1 MKKMKSTI
9 AVVLA
14 LVMVFGTVTCAF
26 AAPQSGETEQT
37 MSVAQAVDTLTRS
50 AKEKGDCSDGDC
62 DYSPVIA
69 VPGINHSPT
78 YLYDENDNPVLNK
91 DGKQIGGSLLII
103 DTDPLV
109 EIILKKLALPLIK
122 MLVTQTDSGFPDAV
136 YDVVS
141 ELFSIQSCDKQGNM
155 INNLKTERYGS
166 LADMDEDTR
175 AWAYRMIPMQKLT
188 NVIGEDH
195 TYFFTFNLVG
205 NPIDS
210 ATALHEYIQWV
221 KKETG
226 HDKVSLL
233 NVSLGG
239 TIFTAYIDMYGWDDI
254 DEVVNAVAA
263 TDGSDIIADFF
274 TRGAEGFR
282 IEDEFLYH
290 EYIPKIIEESM
301 DSPALGYLINI
312 LIRII
317 PHQVLCDTLTRAMD
331 GIMDTLLVNCP
342 QFWALVPGDK
352 YDELSEKY
360 LSSPE
365 YAELKAKT
373 DRYHEAQ
380 LNLRENILEGHAKGV
395 EINSIAG
402 AGLAFGDVEYSYFS
416 IIRSAETVNSDGIIQ
431 LSSTTMGAT
440 AAAPGEKLPED
451 YKPAKRGYMS
461 VDGSIDAST
470 AVLPDNTWIF
480 VGQHHEAGNNDVV
493 LTLAC
498 AFITDPKLKDIHSKP
513 DVWPQ
518 YNGTCRTKELRRWL
532 LPDAYAVKEEW
543 AQLSPEDEQ
552 PDPADVAELDAA
564 IAQGEEA
571 LNMTIADAEKAD
583 AATERL
589 TNILVKLGKRSP
601 KEEQSPIIAVLEPV
615 LCALSLVA
623 LRTIGGSG
631 YSDVV
636 RAVIKG
642 VISRI

>member
-1 MKKMKSTI
+1 
-9 AVVLA
+9 
-14 LVMVFGTVTCAF
+14 
-26 AAPQSGETEQT
+26 
-37 MSVAQAVDTLTRS
+37 
-50 AKEKGDCSDGDC
+50 
-62 DYSPVIA
+62 
-69 VPGINHSPT
+69 
-78 YLYDENDNPVLNK
+78 
-91 DGKQIGGSLLII
+91 
-103 DTDPLV
+103 
-109 EIILKKLALPLIK
+109 
-122 MLVTQTDSGFPDAV
+122 
-136 YDVVS
+136 
-141 ELFSIQSCDKQGNM
+141 
-155 INNLKTERYGS
+155 
-166 LADMDEDTR
+166 
-175 AWAYRMIPMQKLT
+175 
-188 NVIGEDH
+188 
-195 TYFFTFNLVG
+195 
-205 NPIDS
+205 
-210 ATALHEYIQWV
+210 
-221 KKETG
+221 
-226 HDKVSLL
+226 
-233 NVSLGG
+233 
-239 TIFTAYIDMYGWDDI
+239 
-254 DEVVNAVAA
+254 
-263 TDGSDIIADFF
+263 
-274 TRGAEGFR
+274 
-282 IEDEFLYH
+282 
-290 EYIPKIIEESM
+290 SM

-342 QFWALVPGDK
+342 QFWALVPSDK
-352 YDELSEKY
+352 YDGLSKKY

-451 YKPAKRGYMS
+451 YEPVKRGYMS

-498 AFITDPKLKDIHSKP
+498 AFITDPELKDVHSKP

-601 KEEQSPIIAVLEPV
+601 EEEQSQIITVLEPV

-623 LRTIGGSG
+623 LRTIGGNG

>member
-26 AAPQSGETEQT
+26 AAPQSGKTEQT
-37 MSVAQAVDTLTRS
+37 MSVAQAVDTLTQS

-122 MLVTQTDSGFPDAV
+122 MLVTQTYSGFPDAV

-155 INNLKTERYGS
+155 INNLKTEEYGS
-166 LADMDEDTR
+166 LASMDEDTR

-342 QFWALVPGDK
+342 QFWALVPCDK

-365 YAELKAKT
+365 YAELRAKT

-451 YKPAKRGYMS
+451 YEPAKRGYMS

-498 AFITDPKLKDIHSKP
+498 AFITDPELKDVHSKP

-601 KEEQSPIIAVLEPV
+601 KEEQSQIITVLEPV

-631 YSDVV
+631 YSDVA

>member
-26 AAPQSGETEQT
+26 AAPQSGKTEQT
-37 MSVAQAVDTLTRS
+37 MSVAQAVDTLTQS

-155 INNLKTERYGS
+155 INNLKTEEYGS
-166 LADMDEDTR
+166 LASMDEDTR

-342 QFWALVPGDK
+342 QFWALVPCDK

-365 YAELKAKT
+365 YAELRAKT

-451 YKPAKRGYMS
+451 YEPVKRGYMS

-498 AFITDPKLKDIHSKP
+498 AFITDPELKDVHSKP

-601 KEEQSPIIAVLEPV
+601 KEEQSQIITVLEPV

-631 YSDVV
+631 YSDVA

>member
-26 AAPQSGETEQT
+26 AAPQSGKTEQT
-37 MSVAQAVDTLTRS
+37 MSVAQAVDTLTQS

-342 QFWALVPGDK
+342 QFWALVPCDK

-365 YAELKAKT
+365 YAELRAKT

-451 YKPAKRGYMS
+451 YEPAKRGYMS

-498 AFITDPKLKDIHSKP
+498 AFITDPELKDVHSKP

-601 KEEQSPIIAVLEPV
+601 KEEQSQIITVLEPV

-631 YSDVV
+631 YSDVA